1 MNTQMKEYRKAT
13 LRLAYLLTLMLWTG
27 SCIDMDINR
36 NPYETTQDELMR
48 ENHIIGSSLKSMEA
62 LVVPTQEHLYQ
73 FVEAMCGG
81 AYGRYFGETRVGW
94 TEKYST
100 YNPKSDWLKASFSDP
115 ISEMYPSYRDIIN
128 RTNDPVALAFAKILR
143 VAIMH
148 RSTDMFGPI
157 PYTKVLGD
165 KTEGDGLSA
174 PYDSQEEV
182 YVAMFKELE
191 EADEAL
197 KENLGLS
204 AEGFK
209 KLDNL
214 YYGDVRKWY
223 KYLHSLQLRMAMR
236 IVYVKPELAREI
248 AEKAVAAGVIENNE
262 DNAQLHVEENRSA
275 LCFNDWKDYRIA
287 AEIVSYM
294 QGYNDPRLEKYF
306 TQGKYQDD
314 TDYYGLRIGILPSK
328 VTDDEL
334 IQTYSNRLM
343 TANDTYMWMTAA
355 EVTFLRAEGALRGWA
370 MSGDAQQLYE
380 KAITLSFEQWGASGA
395 SGYSQ
400 NKTLV
405 PGAYKDPRGTY
416 SAQSPSSITI
426 AWNEDKENTRFEE
439 NLERIITQKWIA
451 IFPLGLEAWA
461 EHRRTGYPKLLPAV
475 ENKDPNNSVNVTIGP
490 RRLPF
495 PADEYTGNP
504 KYIDQAVQML
514 NGPDA
519 AGTKLWWDKK
529 DHSIENSQSSN

>member
-197 KENLGLS
+197 KEN
-204 AEGFK
+204 
-209 KLDNL
+209 
-214 YYGDVRKWY
+214 
-223 KYLHSLQLRMAMR
+223 
-236 IVYVKPELAREI
+236 
-248 AEKAVAAGVIENNE
+248 
-262 DNAQLHVEENRSA
+262 RSA

-400 NKTLV
+400 NKVLV

-451 IFPLGLEAWA
+451 MFPLGIEAWC
-461 EHRRTGYPKLLPAV
+461 EHRRTGYPKFLPIMD
-475 ENKDPNNSVNVTIGP
+475 NKGVGITNLTQGI
-490 RRLPF
+490 RRLSY
-495 PADEYTGNP
+495 PAEEYQLNAENMLGALR
-504 KYIDQAVQML
+504 KL
-514 NGPDA
+514 NGEDNGA
-519 AGTKLWWDKK
+519 TRLWWD
-529 DHSIENSQSSN
+529 SNPNVR

>member
-314 TDYYGLRIGILPSK
+314 TDYYGLRIGILTSK

-343 TANDTYMWMTAA
+343 TANDTYMWMTDA
-355 EVTFLRAEGALRGWA
+355 EVTLRRAEGALRGWT

-380 KAITLSFEQWGASGA
+380 KAIALSFEQWGAGGA
-395 SGYSQ
+395 SGDSQ
-400 NKTLV
+400 DKALV

-426 AWNEDKENTRFEE
+426 AWNEDK
-439 NLERIITQKWIA
+439 
-451 IFPLGLEAWA
+451 
-461 EHRRTGYPKLLPAV
+461 
-475 ENKDPNNSVNVTIGP
+475 
-490 RRLPF
+490 
-495 PADEYTGNP
+495 
-504 KYIDQAVQML
+504 
-514 NGPDA
+514 
-519 AGTKLWWDKK
+519 
-529 DHSIENSQSSN
+529 